1 MSEYCFIIVKLNNN
15 LSTNNLHYK
24 HQPTINIIQNNLLGS
39 TEGTSIHFI
48 CQRWSDDF
56 YCFKSESGFFLRRPA
71 LMMKISHLRYLVLIE
86 KSGSNFL
93 IWLQTDLDATDVR
106 YLRFAA
112 WAIPISDRLKT
123 ASACRK
129 KSTYHHKNIITAYR
143 IINFP
148 LWNSPAF
155 WSFDQSI
162 RKNQFV
168 RFKRTLSNSNRT
180 RTYNH

>member
-56 YCFKSESGFFLRRPA
+56 YCIKSESGFFLRRPA
-71 LMMKISHLRYLVLIE
+71 LVMKISHLRYLVLIE

-93 IWLQTDLDATDVR
+93 IWLQTDLDATNVR
-106 YLRFAA
+106 YLTVCSVSYTNLWQALNSLCVQEKQA
-112 WAIPISDRLKT
+112 LT
-123 ASACRK
+123 
-129 KSTYHHKNIITAYR
+129 II
-143 IINFP
+143 
-148 LWNSPAF
+148 
-155 WSFDQSI
+155 
-162 RKNQFV
+162 K
-168 RFKRTLSNSNRT
+168 TLSQ
-180 RTYNH
+180 HIE